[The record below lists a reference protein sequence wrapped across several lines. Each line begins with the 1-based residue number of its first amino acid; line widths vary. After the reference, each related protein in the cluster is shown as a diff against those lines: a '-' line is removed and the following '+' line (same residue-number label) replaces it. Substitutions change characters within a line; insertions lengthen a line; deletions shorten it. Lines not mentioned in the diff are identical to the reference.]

1 MAERELTS
9 VGSLFFYAFLFLAA
23 RVHADDQTTFSLD
36 LSPSLVTLAL
46 GTPSDRHHERG
57 HVRVLFFVRRLQLQ
71 HPVQTNDRTTCF
83 IFVFVSFQHT
93 L

>member
-1 MAERELTS
+1 M
-9 VGSLFFYAFLFLAA
+9 GSLFFFFHAFLFLAA

-57 HVRVLFFVRRLQLQ
+57 HVRVLFFVRKLQLPR
-71 HPVQTNDRTTCF
+71 PVQTNERTTW
-83 IFVFVSFQHT
+83 FVFF
-93 L
+93 

>member
-1 MAERELTS
+1 M
-9 VGSLFFYAFLFLAA
+9 GSFFFPCLSAFYAA

-57 HVRVLFFVRRLQLQ
+57 HVRVLFFVRRLQLPR
-71 HPVQTNDRTTCF
+71 PVQTNERTTCF
-83 IFVFVSFQHT
+83 IFLIVSFQHT